1 MVLYL
6 IYAQNPKGTVM
17 LFNNIETSKKIEIL
31 QQTIPKFEQDV
42 YQVLLEL
49 AIDPA
54 TFDEDNFEEIDPS
67 IDEGDAATIAFRA
80 RLKQALD
87 AVQFIK
93 QEIAR
98 LEV

>member
-1 MVLYL
+1 
-6 IYAQNPKGTVM
+6 M

-31 QQTIPKFEQDV
+31 QQAIPKFEQDV
-42 YQVLLEL
+42 YQILLEL

-67 IDEGDAATIAFRA
+67 IDEGDVAAISFHA
-80 RLKQALD
+80 RLKKALD
-87 AVQFIK
+87 GLQFIK